1 VDVVRVIVKTYGSVN
16 KDAGWNS
23 FELRIREEKVSLEKV
38 LKLAV
43 LKDQRSMF
51 DLIAS
56 EKGLKENYA
65 MFLRGQLLWQPVDL
79 QMQIDSG
86 DELLILDFPFTL
98 GGG

>member
-1 VDVVRVIVKTYGSVN
+1 MVIVKTYGSVN
-16 KDAGWNS
+16 KDAGWNYL
-23 FELRIREEKVSLEKV
+23 ELRIRGKKISLEKV

-65 MFLRGQLLWQPVDL
+65 IFLCGRLIWQPVDL
-79 QMQIDSG
+79 QMQIHSG
-86 DELLILDFPFTL
+86 DELLILDFPFTI

>member
-1 VDVVRVIVKTYGSVN
+1 MDAVRVIVKTYGSMN
-16 KDAGWNS
+16 KDTGWNS
-23 FELRIREEKVSLEKV
+23 LELRIRGEKVSLNKV

-65 MFLRGQLLWQPVDL
+65 SFLR
-79 QMQIDSG
+79 
-86 DELLILDFPFTL
+86 
-98 GGG
+98 